1 MSFGQWRHPRL
12 RASTQVNSL
21 LTDKRKPVVLV
32 HGIWNTVRAFGKFSR
47 RLEQAGF
54 EAHAWNAK
62 PNNGSASLVKLAE
75 QLAER
80 IDGALGQERAFSLV
94 GFSMGGVV
102 SQIYLQRFGG
112 ARRVRKF
119 VSIAA
124 PHHGTF
130 WARFSKKPGIA
141 EMRSDSE
148 LLAGLNRDLSEL
160 ARLPCLSL
168 YTPYDLMILP
178 ARSSELGL
186 GQVRKVSV
194 ALHHLMLSDRRVMRA
209 TVEFLKGE
217 GSD

>member
-1 MSFGQWRHPRL
+1 M
-12 RASTQVNSL
+12 NSPPES
-21 LTDKRKPVVLV
+21 KREPVVLV
-32 HGIWNTVRAFGKFSR
+32 HGIWNTARVFGKFSR

-54 EAHAWNAK
+54 EVHAWNAT
-62 PNNGSASLVKLAE
+62 PSNGSASLGKLAE

-80 IDGALGQERAFSLV
+80 IDSALGQKRPFSLV
-94 GFSMGGVV
+94 GFSMGGMV
-102 SQIYLQRFGG
+102 SRIYLQRLHG
-112 ARRVRKF
+112 ARRVQKF

-148 LLAGLNRDLSEL
+148 LLTELNRDLIEL
-160 ARLPCLSL
+160 TTLPCLSL

-194 ALHHLMLSDRRVMRA
+194 ALHQLMLNDRRVARA